1 MKEFS
6 LEAAPVA
13 GSIPAWRA
21 PQTIPDAERPAA
33 LWPWLTESGSL
44 TARLRGRCGD
54 GFCVRILR
62 SGTAALTADETAWT
76 GCEQG
81 FVREV
86 HLCCGTTPWVY
97 ARTLAVDGGEPEARL
112 RDLGRKPLG
121 DWAFDQPSARRSPLE
136 IAYLDDAG
144 ALFPDPMIANGTGG
158 LWARRSVLSV
168 GDQSLY
174 ISECFLHGATPWR

>member
-6 LEAAPVA
+6 AEARPVA
-13 GSIPAWRA
+13 VRLPQWRS
-21 PQTIPDAERPAA
+21 PDTVPETARPRE

-44 TARLRGRCGD
+44 TARLRSRCD
-54 GFCVRILR
+54 AGFGVRILR
-62 SGTAALTADETAWT
+62 SGTAVLTADETAWT
-76 GCEQG
+76 GRGHG

-136 IAYLDDAG
+136 VAWLDDVA
-144 ALFPDPMIANGTGG
+144 ALFPDAAIANGTGG